1 MAAKSAALSV
11 NIIADASKAKA
22 AFKQAEDAA
31 GSMTKQMQTVGKTI
45 ATAFVTDKFVDFAK
59 GSIKAASD
67 LDESI
72 NAVNVTFG
80 KASGGIL
87 KFGETASKTVGM
99 SKAQFNSFAV
109 TFSGFTQLIAG
120 STGDITKVTTELTKR
135 IADFASVMNLDIK
148 EAAQVFQSSLAGET
162 EPIRKFGI
170 DMSAAAVQL
179 YALENGLVSSAA
191 EMTEGI
197 KVQARYGLLMESTA
211 KTAGDFANTSD
222 SLANQQRILAAEFE
236 NVKVKIGEALIPSL
250 QSVLGAIGPVFDA
263 FNSLPGSMQQTV
275 VQMGFMLGAT
285 SLLKTNLENFGL
297 ASSKADLAIK
307 SLRFGF
313 AGLIIADGIGNLLNE
328 VSDASGNLDRKL
340 QALQISLGDVGSAAN
355 NSTDPLLA
363 FRDLVAAEGKTFNL
377 ANIFRDVGK
386 EITIVGGSIGRDIE
400 YIDIA
405 FDKLAGSSTEMA
417 QKLLNS
423 WATQNAALDR
433 NSQQYKDNQMLIERY
448 QDRLDLTTAS
458 NEAMSNTL
466 NNATSNSQRLA
477 KATDVL
483 TGSLGKAGDGTKKL
497 DEAWKVTRN
506 TFDDGRF
513 VSKALVDVWREGYSQ
528 LIAAG
533 DASEDLT
540 NAWREGYGE
549 LVEAGTV
556 SEDLV
561 DAWVEGYSALIKGK
575 ESSDFLINAW
585 REGYKALREA
595 DSVSVDLKN
604 SWLEGYRAMINGRKA
619 SDELTVSVEKM
630 GAQARNTSNF
640 VDGLGKEWDY
650 FLGLLD
656 KRDAFAN
663 AKTAVKDYEETF
675 KKALNGNKEAQQ
687 QLNDKLVE
695 GQRQIA
701 RARELADLI
710 PVNQDKQIRFL
721 TQTGQL
727 DEALA
732 LLKEVD
738 GWYRTVQSRAA
749 VTPSG
754 MGSGRPPAGPA
765 PAAPAPA
772 PAPPS
777 MTTPRLT
784 PRQADL
790 LSRFKGLALG
800 GTLTSSGLVMVG
812 ENGPELLGLPRGAS
826 VTPNIP
832 QRLNDMAGG
841 GTVIN
846 ITVQAGL
853 VSSPDQVGQQIIEA
867 IKRAERRSGQVFASV

>member
-1 MAAKSAALSV
+1 MAAKTASLSV
-11 NIIADASKAKA
+11 NVIADASKAKA

-67 LDESI
+67 LGESI
-72 NAVNVTFG
+72 NAVDVTFG
-80 KASGGIL
+80 KSADGIL

-179 YALENGLVSSAA
+179 FALENGLVSSAA

-250 QSVLGAIGPVFDA
+250 QSVLGAVQPVFDA
-263 FNSLPGSMQQTV
+263 FISLPGSMQQTV
-275 VQMGFMLGAT
+275 VQMGFMVGAT
-285 SLLKTNLENFGL
+285 SLLKTNLQNFGL

-328 VSDASGNLDRKL
+328 VSDASGNLDRKM

-363 FRDLVAAEGKTFNL
+363 FRDLVAAEGKKFNL
-377 ANIFRDVGK
+377 GNIFSDIGK
-386 EITIVGGSIGRDIE
+386 EVTIVGGSIGRDIE
-400 YIDIA
+400 YIDKA

-466 NNATSNSQRLA
+466 NNATGNSQRLA

-506 TFDDGRF
+506 TFSDGRF
-513 VSKALVDVWREGYSQ
+513 VSEALVNVWTEGYSQ
-528 LIAAG
+528 LISAG

-585 REGYKALREA
+585 REGYQALRNA
-595 DSVSVDLKN
+595 DEVSVDLKN
-604 SWLEGYRAMINGRKA
+604 SWIEGYRAMINAAPAAKN
-619 SDELTVSVEKM
+619 LTSEIEDQKLAVDRAIGSWDDYKK
-630 GAQARNTSNF
+630 RLNF
-640 VDGLGKEWDY
+640 QNEFSALQEQTEEFEVYWAEAMKDGT
-650 FLGLLD
+650 
-656 KRDAFAN
+656 AN
-663 AKTAVKDYEETF
+663 AAEV
-675 KKALNGNKEAQQ
+675 QR
-687 QLNDKLVE
+687 QLNDNK
-695 GQRQIA
+695 
-701 RARELADLI
+701 
-710 PVNQDKQIRFL
+710 
-721 TQTGQL
+721 
-727 DEALA
+727 LA
-732 LLKEVD
+732 LLGFAETILVTASVADRNRIRIKVETGEITTAIGLMNELLRAANVAFAKQGEVIYAATPFGSQPTSGGVYVD
-738 GWYRTVQSRAA
+738 GVYIPPGIDFSKLANGKIVNRPEMAMIGEAGPEAVIPLSRPARA
-749 VTPSG
+749 MELMQASGLDMLAMSG
-754 MGSGRPPAGPA
+754 MR
-765 PAAPAPA
+765 
-772 PAPPS
+772 
-777 MTTPRLT
+777 
-784 PRQADL
+784 
-790 LSRFKGLALG
+790 
-800 GTLTSSGLVMVG
+800 
-812 ENGPELLGLPRGAS
+812 
-826 VTPNIP
+826 
-832 QRLNDMAGG
+832 GG
-841 GTVIN
+841 GGGDTY
-846 ITVQAGL
+846 ITVKVDAGL